1 MQKLSPAFVQSRN
14 KNNRIRKKI
23 SLLLG
28 PRKFWLLEYSE
39 ESEISILTRTK
50 GLPLSTSLNSLSS
63 LSSIIKS
70 YFAINSPQSKLDLNC
85 KTGFKVIQI
94 KKLFLTKLSIYICP
108 WFISSET
115 VLWLYQDV
123 LLFVIQASL
132 EKQNQW
138 NVYLHAERGFLRNKY
153 ICLWSQ
159 TSPNLQ
165 GRLTG

>member
-14 KNNRIRKKI
+14 KNNRIRKKNI
-23 SLLLG
+23 FAAW
-28 PRKFWLLEYSE
+28 PQ
-39 ESEISILTRTK
+39 EILASWILRRIWNSILTRTK

-63 LSSIIKS
+63 LSSVIKS

-132 EKQNQW
+132 EKQNQR
-138 NVYLHAERGFLRNKY
+138 NVYLHTERGFLRNKY